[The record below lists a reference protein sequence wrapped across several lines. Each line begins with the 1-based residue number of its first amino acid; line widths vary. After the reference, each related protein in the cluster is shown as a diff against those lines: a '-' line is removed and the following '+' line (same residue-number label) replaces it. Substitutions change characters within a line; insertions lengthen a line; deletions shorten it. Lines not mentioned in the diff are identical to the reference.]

1 MVVKLFWRVRDIGC
15 IILYNR
21 KKWRF
26 SATPFAKSTVVEY
39 TISVNI
45 TDPPQK
51 KIQPAKI
58 HLYFKHTF
66 FSVLFHEGLLP
77 QCIVSQI
84 KYQVSFRF
92 YKMIEVMLLSALPQV
107 KEMYQ
112 RVGKILLNY
121 EHISFRANT
130 FSLLIHGLCW
140 AWEITPKTKVRWLL

>member
-1 MVVKLFWRVRDIGC
+1 MESSWYRLYYIVQQKKVTFFRYPFCQVNGC
-15 IILYNR
+15 RIHHKCKYYR
-21 KKWRF
+21 
-26 SATPFAKSTVVEY
+26 S
-39 TISVNI
+39 
-45 TDPPQK
+45 PPPK

-92 YKMIEVMLLSALPQV
+92 YKMIEVMLFSALPQV